1 MAGYL
6 SRHNAPVRVELGDG
20 FWVEVKTHL
29 THGET
34 KAAKKALMKATMRLV
49 DDEQETS
56 AEIDMVE
63 YQQAKAF
70 AAILAWNLTDLEGVV
85 LPLSPDEA
93 KLTSIDLMD
102 DDDFDKVMA
111 EIEGIKKDKKKGSA
125 AEKRFPR

>member
-6 SRHNAPVRVELGDG
+6 SRHNAPVRVDLVDG

-29 THGET
+29 SHGET
-34 KAAKKALMKATMRLV
+34 KAAKKALMKATLRMV

-63 YQQAKAF
+63 YQQAKVF
-70 AAILAWNLTDLEGVV
+70 AAIIAWNLTDKDGVE
-85 LPLSPDEA
+85 LPLAPDEA
-93 KLTSIDLMD
+93 RLASIDLME
-102 DDDFDKVMA
+102 DDDFDKVIA
-111 EIEGIKKDKKKGSA
+111 EIEGVKKTKKGSA

>member
-1 MAGYL
+1 MANYL
-6 SRHNAPVRVELGDG
+6 SRHNAPVKVDLGDG

-29 THGET
+29 SHGET
-34 KAAKKALMKATMRLV
+34 KAAKKALMKATLRMV

-70 AAILAWNLTDLEGVV
+70 AAIIAWNLTDDNGEV
-85 LPLSPDEA
+85 LPLTPDEA
-93 KLTSIDLMD
+93 RLASIDKMED
-102 DDDFDKVMA
+102 EDFDKVMVT
-111 EIEGIKKDKKKGSA
+111 IEGVKDKTKKGSA